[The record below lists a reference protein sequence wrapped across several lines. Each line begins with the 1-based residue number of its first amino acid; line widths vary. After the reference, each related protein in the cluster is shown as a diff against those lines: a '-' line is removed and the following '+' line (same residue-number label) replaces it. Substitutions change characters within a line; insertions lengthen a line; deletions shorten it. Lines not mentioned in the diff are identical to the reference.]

1 MSTETN
7 RRDGG
12 GRVRHLAGLGEVVE
26 AHRFDVSALER
37 YLERHVE
44 GFPGRLRVQQFLGGQ
59 SNPTYLLSAGGQQY
73 VLRRKP
79 PGKLLPS
86 AHAVEREFR
95 VIAALAGTGVPVP
108 RAYALCE
115 DPLVIGT
122 AFYVMEYV
130 PGRVL
135 SDPSLPELSPEERAR
150 IFDHMNEVLA
160 RLHRVDWQ
168 ALGLADFGRPGN
180 YYARQIHRWTSQYR
194 ASETEKIEAMERLM
208 EWLPTHIPED
218 DRTTLV
224 HGDFRLGNS
233 IVHPTEPRLVAVL
246 DWELSTLGHPFADLA
261 YNCLPYRLSPVEFD
275 GFLGEDLAKLGIPS
289 EEAYLAAYCRRT
301 GRDDIPHWDFYIAFA
316 MFRLAAI
323 AQGIMGRAI
332 AGTAN
337 APNARERGARARPL
351 AETGWALV
359 RERYGLA

>member
-1 MSTETN
+1 VVT
-7 RRDGG
+7 
-12 GRVRHLAGLGEVVE
+12 GLGEVSE
-26 AHRFDVSALER
+26 AHRFDVDALAR
-37 YLERHVE
+37 YLERRID
-44 GFPGRLRVQQFLGGQ
+44 GFAGRVRVQQFLGGQ
-59 SNPTYLLSAGGQQY
+59 SNPTYLVSADGQRY

-86 AHAVEREFR
+86 AHAVEREYR
-95 VIAALAGTGVPVP
+95 VIAALAATGVPVP
-108 RAYALCE
+108 RAKALCE
-115 DPLVIGT
+115 DPDVIGT
-122 AFYVMEYV
+122 PFYVMEYV
-130 PGRVL
+130 PGRIL
-135 SDPSLPELSPEERAR
+135 SDPALPELSPPERAL
-150 IFDHMNEVLA
+150 IYDHMNEVLA

-168 ALGLADFGRPGN
+168 EIGLGDFGRPGN

-208 EWLPTHIPED
+208 EWLPAHIPED

-224 HGDFRLGNS
+224 HGDFRIGNAV
-233 IVHPTEPRLVAVL
+233 VHPSEPRLVAVL

-261 YNCLPYRLSPVEFD
+261 YNCLPYRLSPIEFD
-275 GFLGEDLAKLGIPS
+275 GILGEDIAQLGIPS
-289 EEAYLAAYCRRT
+289 EQAYLAAYCSRT
-301 GRDDIPHWDFYIAFA
+301 GRDRIPHWDFYIAFA

-323 AQGIMGRAI
+323 AQGIMGRAL

-359 RERYGLA
+359 RDRYGLT